1 MELIQNI
8 LNFSEIKQIEKIDD
22 VYETPTNIYYFFK
35 NINSSHFIK
44 KIIQQ
49 IIHIDL
55 LMGYI

>member
-35 NINSSHFIK
+35 NIIL
-44 KIIQQ
+44 
-49 IIHIDL
+49 HIS
-55 LMGYI
+55 